1 MHSCWLGYFDEYLRS
16 MGSWATAIVTDSD
29 KWYYADNACNQEE
42 FQISSPQFVWEAEY
56 ETIGGKST

>member
-1 MHSCWLGYFDEYLRS
+1 